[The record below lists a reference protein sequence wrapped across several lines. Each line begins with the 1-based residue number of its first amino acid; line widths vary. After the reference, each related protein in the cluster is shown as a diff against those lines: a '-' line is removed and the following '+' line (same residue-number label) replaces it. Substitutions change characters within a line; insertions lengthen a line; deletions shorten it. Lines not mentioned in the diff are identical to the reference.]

1 VSQPV
6 TLLALAA
13 LPAAYLLGAVPSSYL
28 LGRWMGRLDLRE
40 VGSRNL
46 GATNLYRALGWKAA
60 VPAAAFDVA
69 KGAVPVA
76 LAARAGVGPS
86 WWPLAIGLAAVLGHV
101 YSPFVGFRG
110 GKGVATA
117 AGVFLALAPAPLGVA
132 AVVWVSLL
140 TTTGYMSVASMA
152 GAVAF
157 AVAMPVFHAER
168 PSFIVAGVV
177 VCAFIVFTHRA
188 NIRRL
193 VAGTESRFGG
203 GRGGAG

>member
-1 VSQPV
+1 V
-6 TLLALAA
+6 TPAFPLLALAF
-13 LPAAYLLGAVPSSYL
+13 LPAAYFLGAVPSSFL
-28 LGRWMGRLDLRE
+28 LARWIGGLDLRE

-46 GATNLYRALGWKAA
+46 GATNLYRVLGWKAA
-60 VPAAAFDVA
+60 IPAAAFDVA
-69 KGAVPVA
+69 KGAIPVA
-76 LAARAGVGPS
+76 FAVRLGAGPA
-86 WWPLAIGLAAVLGHV
+86 WWPLVVGLVAVLGHV

-140 TTTGYMSVASMA
+140 KATGYMSVASMA

-157 AVAMPVFHAER
+157 AIAMPVLRPGR
-168 PSFIVAGVV
+168 PSLIVSAVL
-177 VCAFIVFTHRA
+177 VCAFILFTHRP

-193 VAGTESRFGG
+193 LAGTESRFGSH
-203 GRGGAG
+203 RGGAA